1 VEEYVKTFSS
11 WVPYEHRVLGEVRDI
26 NGTNRIVPIPPNIG
40 NQSNRIPGQYPMVEM
55 LTASLVRGKDIL
67 TLIKMGFLKNR
78 LQNFNCLFL
87 KKV

>member
-40 NQSNRIPGQYPMVEM
+40 NQSNRVPGHYPMVET
-55 LTASLVRGKDIL
+55 LTESSVQGKDIL
-67 TLIKMGFLKNR
+67 SVKFSQRTALVFLNIY
-78 LQNFNCLFL
+78 
-87 KKV
+87 